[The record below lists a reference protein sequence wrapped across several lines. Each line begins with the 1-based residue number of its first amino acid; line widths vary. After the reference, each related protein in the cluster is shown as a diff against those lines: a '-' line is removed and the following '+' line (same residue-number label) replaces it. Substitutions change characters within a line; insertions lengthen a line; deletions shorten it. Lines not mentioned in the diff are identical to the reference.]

1 MTCEISK
8 SRIKKFNY
16 SHTEISACSRIE
28 ALYGECDLIL
38 LRNSLVKKT
47 TQKNPHTKNG
57 CKIVCQWTIIKSL
70 FTVGK
75 GMLGNLLGPLD
86 IVAELPVQVVI
97 VALGPLV

>member
-38 LRNSLVKKT
+38 LRKSLVKKKQPKRT
-47 TQKNPHTKNG
+47 HVLK
-57 CKIVCQWTIIKSL
+57 
-70 FTVGK
+70 
-75 GMLGNLLGPLD
+75 MD
-86 IVAELPVQVVI
+86 AR
-97 VALGPLV
+97 

>member
-8 SRIKKFNY
+8 SRIKKINY

-47 TQKNPHTKNG
+47 TQKNPRTKNG
-57 CKIVCQWTIIKSL
+57 CKIVCQIHQIIVHCGERD
-70 FTVGK
+70 VGQLI
-75 GMLGNLLGPLD
+75 GS
-86 IVAELPVQVVI
+86 I
-97 VALGPLV
+97 